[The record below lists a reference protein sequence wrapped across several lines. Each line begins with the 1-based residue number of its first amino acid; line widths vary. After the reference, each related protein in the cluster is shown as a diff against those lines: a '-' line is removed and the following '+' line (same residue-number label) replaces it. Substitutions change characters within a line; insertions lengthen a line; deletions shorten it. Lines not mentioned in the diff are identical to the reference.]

1 MRRTLGCSS
10 RCIKMNNVN
19 LINQA
24 FKKKL
29 VSFTSLF
36 KLFDD
41 DLQKRIDKNYNFSLH
56 ARPLSPAELNKYP
69 VYKNLQLASEKEYEH
84 FVTQVVM
91 LDATEFMTIVFKRYN
106 DVMLIFKVCD
116 YDTHHVII
124 RTCKSITARWERIGK
139 LLYFEI

>member
-1 MRRTLGCSS
+1 MRLTLRCPL
-10 RCIKMNNVN
+10 RCIRMSNVN
-19 LINQA
+19 LINQT

-29 VSFTSLF
+29 VSFPSLF
-36 KLFDD
+36 KSFDD

-69 VYKNLQLASEKEYEH
+69 AYKNAQLASEKEYEH

-91 LDATEFMTIVFKRYN
+91 LDTTEFMTIVFKRYN